1 MLNVDSDMLGGCG
14 KRHCVTVKVT
24 PQSLLSKGFT
34 LVELLVVISI
44 IGLLAGLGIPAIKKG
59 LDAAKTAKC
68 ANNLKQMGLDFSG
81 SRRRTTAICRWLG
94 LMMGTLVGPD
104 GTF

>member
-59 LDAAKTAKC
+59 WMPPKL
-68 ANNLKQMGLDFSG
+68 LSVQ
-81 SRRRTTAICRWLG
+81 II
-94 LMMGTLVGPD
+94 
-104 GTF
+104 